1 MRKRPDYGGRRV
13 ASSGLAL
20 CSFVL
25 TSGFALAEPAGPAAT
40 ESVHEALCRLIETA
54 AREHGVAAD
63 FLTNLIWRESNF
75 SARAVSRR
83 GAQGIAQVMP
93 STAAE
98 RGLADPFDPEQA
110 IPQAARLL
118 ADLARR
124 FGNLGLA
131 AAAYN
136 AGAGRVSRW
145 LAKEVALP
153 PATRNFVLLVTGRTP
168 EDWAAQGKAGFPQSG
183 AAPASCTAIVASV
196 HRSGRHIEEARTP
209 RIEETPRIAKARTPR
224 IEEIPRIEEGRTT
237 QIEKTSGIEETRT
250 THIGETPRIEEA
262 RTTHIEE
269 TPRVE
274 EARAT
279 RIGETLRI
287 EEARTT
293 HIEVTPRIEETST
306 PSIDETPLAT
316 WGVQVAGNFSKEIA
330 LASFARVRERFASE
344 LGEVRPMIIGT
355 QLRNR
360 GTTAFYRVR
369 VPADSRTAADTLC
382 NRIRSAG
389 GACVVL
395 RNSPAT
401 SSEER
406 LLPTAIR

>member
-1 MRKRPDYGGRRV
+1 
-13 ASSGLAL
+13 
-20 CSFVL
+20 
-25 TSGFALAEPAGPAAT
+25 
-40 ESVHEALCRLIETA
+40 
-54 AREHGVAAD
+54 
-63 FLTNLIWRESNF
+63 
-75 SARAVSRR
+75 
-83 GAQGIAQVMP
+83 
-93 STAAE
+93 
-98 RGLADPFDPEQA
+98 
-110 IPQAARLL
+110 
-118 ADLARR
+118 
-124 FGNLGLA
+124 
-131 AAAYN
+131 
-136 AGAGRVSRW
+136 VSRW

-183 AAPASCTAIVASV
+183 VAPASCTAIVASV

-224 IEEIPRIEEGRTT
+224 IEEIPRIEEGRTM
-237 QIEKTSGIEETRT
+237 QIEKTSGIDETRT

-269 TPRVE
+269 TPRIE

-279 RIGETLRI
+279 HIEDTARI

-293 HIEVTPRIEETST
+293 HIEETPRIEEARTTHIEETPRIEEARTTHIEETPRIEETST

-401 SSEER
+401 SSEEPQ
-406 LLPTAIR
+406 LPTAMR

>member
-1 MRKRPDYGGRRV
+1 VRKRPDYGGRRV

-196 HRSGRHIEEARTP
+196 HRSGRRIEEAKMP
-209 RIEETPRIAKARTPR
+209 RIEETPRIEEARTA
-224 IEEIPRIEEGRTT
+224 
-237 QIEKTSGIEETRT
+237 
-250 THIGETPRIEEA
+250 HIGETPRIEEA

-269 TPRVE
+269 TPR
-274 EARAT
+274 
-279 RIGETLRI
+279 I

-293 HIEVTPRIEETST
+293 HIEETPHIEEARTTHIEETPRIEETST

-406 LLPTAIR
+406 QLPTAMR